1 MSEDPRPDYISLRD
15 AAKYSGCYSQDYLKL
30 RARQGKLKAVKI
42 ARNWLTTKEW
52 IDEYLERVKG
62 KRIGASDRGEDKK
75 IEDQLEKEK
84 YISLKQATKFCSYSQ
99 DYLSLR
105 ARQGKLKAVK
115 FGRNWVTKKEWVD
128 EYLRLVKEY
137 KTRITDKKRVAIQ
150 KAQKK
155 IPEPTP
161 VFKPVPTFSE
171 PVSPRAIAVVV
182 ALVFIFTSVG
192 FLLAYPYF
200 EPAAEKVRGFI
211 KDSAIEV
218 TIDIKEFASDIGTD
232 IGEGIVEVGDNIS
245 ENISDFTTNISAG
258 TSLIAEEFYNNLA
271 RTQRFVRNSSKVLL
285 GVVKEFG
292 GDLKFGASLFTK
304 EVDEGLIQP
313 VKNFAF
319 NITNQLSQYIS
330 QDIRAIK
337 KGFQILAQKIKQVP
351 QKIVTLF
358 KKPEIKEEILSQEE
372 IEKLIAEKFVTEE
385 QLFQL
390 QQTIDKLKEEGL
402 PQKEIIKE
410 VQKIT
415 QIQPERIITKETL
428 TIDDKSLAQLKSQI
442 EEIQQ
447 WEKDIQTLQ
456 TLTSKLQTHPPYT
469 QVTTAPVYIGSQG
482 IQISGAATLASLG
495 VSGSAGI
502 TNLGVGGS
510 TSLGSDSSDKL
521 TVNATANFLSSATFE
536 SSLIIGTGTT
546 TLTLDS
552 SGNITS
558 GAWQG
563 TVIATQ
569 YGGTGQDWSSVATG
583 SIPYFS
589 DTGTLSTLSPTT
601 SGYFLKTQGAG
612 QPPTWAEVIQV
623 WSDSGTAL
631 YPTNLLRKVGIGT
644 TTPTGIFEVATSTG
658 ASVFIV
664 DQSGYV
670 GIGASTPQAP
680 LHIESITGPQL
691 RIGYDTTN
699 YFELNVTAGGSIQFR
714 PSIDTAQAFQFQTAG
729 GGATVLDIDTSSQLV
744 GLGTTTPARKLD
756 VSGSARIWDQSTQ
769 GYTILE
775 LRAGENQLTNPL
787 LSWQDSSG
795 NTLGVISNQGYLGFG
810 TTTPTT
816 PLYIVGTS
824 TLVGNLDV
832 TGQISIGNTTL
843 SDGTLDLGTGS
854 DDDLT
859 TSDITDLTDSGAT
872 TLHKHGGNKTDFF
885 APEYESGVL
894 QADGS
899 NNTGTMISD
908 SEIVSNVVY
917 NYYKWTS
924 SEASK
929 QDYDIVIHLRV
940 PDTFSSWQ
948 TNAITFYYKT
958 GLTGTTN
965 NAVSWAIYEDGN
977 ATPLMSSGEMASS
990 VADTWTSDSATS
1002 TGLSALTAGNVY
1014 RIVVKLAA
1022 NSTAS
1027 AAAYAGKISINYL
1040 WYSN

>member
-1 MSEDPRPDYISLRD
+1 MSEDPQPDYISLRE
-15 AAKYSGCYSQDYLKL
+15 AAKYSGYYSQDYLSLRAGQGKL
-30 RARQGKLKAVKI
+30 RAVKI
-42 ARNWLTTKEW
+42 GRDWVTKKEW

-62 KRIGASDRGEDKK
+62 KKIGASDRGEDKK

-84 YISLKQATKFCSYSQ
+84 YISLKQAAKFCSYSQ

-137 KTRITDKKRVAIQ
+137 KTRIPDKKRIAIQ
-150 KAQKK
+150 KAPEKIEREKK

-161 VFKPVPTFSE
+161 VSKPVPTFSE

-182 ALVFIFTSVG
+182 ALVFILTSVG

-292 GDLKFGASLFTK
+292 GDLKFGATLFTK

-351 QKIVTLF
+351 QKVVSVF
-358 KKPEIKEEILSQEE
+358 KGQEKVVSREDFVLKEEL
-372 IEKLIAEKFVTEE
+372 EKLVRENFATKE
-385 QLFQL
+385 QVGEL
-390 QQTIDKLKEEGL
+390 QQTIEKLKQEGL
-402 PQKEIIKE
+402 PPKEIIKE

-415 QIQPERIITKETL
+415 QITPVKEITKEITK
-428 TIDDKSLAQLKSQI
+428 IDEEELKQLKSQI
-442 EEIQQ
+442 SEIQA
-447 WEKDIQTLQ
+447 WETDIQTLQ

-482 IQISGAATLASLG
+482 IQIGGAATLASLG

-521 TVNATANFLSSATFE
+521 NVNATADFISPVTISNTLE
-536 SSLIIGTGTT
+536 TT
-546 TLTLDS
+546 
-552 SGNITS
+552 GNITTQGNVSVAGDLTVS
-558 GAWQG
+558 GAQTYSG
-563 TVIATQ
+563 PASFSTSSTQ
-569 YGGTGQDWSSVATG
+569 PALSVNQTGTGNIVEFKDA
-583 SIPYFS
+583 
-589 DTGTLSTLSPTT
+589 
-601 SGYFLKTQGAG
+601 
-612 QPPTWAEVIQV
+612 
-623 WSDSGTAL
+623 
-631 YPTNLLRKVGIGT
+631 T
-644 TTPTGIFEVATSTG
+644 TT
-658 ASVFIV
+658 VFTIA
-664 DQSGYV
+664 DGGYV
-670 GIGASTPQAP
+670 GIGTATPQAP
-680 LHIESITGPQL
+680 LHIESTTGPQL
-691 RIGYDTTN
+691 RVGYDATN
-699 YFELNVTAGGSIQFR
+699 YFELNVSSQGSIQFR
-714 PSIDTAQAFQFQTAG
+714 PSIDSAQAFQFQTKG
-729 GGATVLDIDTSSQLV
+729 GTATVLDIDTSSQL
-744 GLGTTTPARKLD
+744 LGMGTITPARKLD
-756 VSGSARIWDQSTQ
+756 VSGSARIWDQAGGLT
-769 GYTILE
+769 TLE
-775 LRAGENQLTNPL
+775 IRAGAAQSTNPL
-787 LSWQDSSG
+787 LSWQDSAG
-795 NTLGVISNQGYLGFG
+795 NTLGVISNQGYFGFG
-810 TTTPTT
+810 TTTPPT
-816 PLYIVGTS
+816 PLYVIGTS
-824 TLVGNLDV
+824 TLVGDLD
-832 TGQISIGNTTL
+832 ISGTITVGSTTL
-843 SDGTLDLGTGS
+843 SDGTLDLGAGS

-859 TSDITDLTDSGAT
+859 VSDITDLTDSGTT
-872 TLHKHGGNKTDFF
+872 TLHKHGGNKTDFI

-899 NNTGTMISD
+899 NNIGTMISD
-908 SEIVSNVVY
+908 SETVSNVVY

-924 SEASK
+924 STSTK
-929 QDYDIVIHLRV
+929 QDYDVVIHLRV

-977 ATPLMSSGEMASS
+977 ALALMSSGEMASS
-990 VADTWTSDSATS
+990 VADTWTSDSATN
-1002 TGLSALTAGNVY
+1002 TELSALTAGDVY

-1022 NSTAS
+1022 NFTAS